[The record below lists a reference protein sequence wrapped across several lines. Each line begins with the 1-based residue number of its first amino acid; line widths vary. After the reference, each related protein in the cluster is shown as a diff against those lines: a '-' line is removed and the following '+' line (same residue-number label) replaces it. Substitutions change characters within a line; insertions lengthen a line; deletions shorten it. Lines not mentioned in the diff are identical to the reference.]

1 MLSLH
6 KINRLPGYQD
16 HTDYVAMVIDALPRK
31 LRKFS
36 AIKFICDC
44 NTP

>member
-6 KINRLPGYQD
+6 KQVIRLLD

-36 AIKFICDC
+36 AIKFICDS
-44 NTP
+44 NTL